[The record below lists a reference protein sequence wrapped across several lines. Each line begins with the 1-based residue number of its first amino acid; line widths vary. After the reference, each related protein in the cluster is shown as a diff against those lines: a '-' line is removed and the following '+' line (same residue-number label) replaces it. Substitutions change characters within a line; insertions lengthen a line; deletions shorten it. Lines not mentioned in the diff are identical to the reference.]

1 MGDIYGVGM
10 EGYGVGMEG
19 YGLGRLKGLSMRREW
34 MGEKGGHPQ
43 VLVMGPSNLYA
54 NGAVVILAEKGHFDV
69 AKDVVTQALYHKP
82 LSNKLLDLVVKLL
95 ATILM
100 AFMRKK
106 IETHVEYCEHLL
118 DAAKVHCEAA
128 EREEQQNRQRLEVA
142 RQLERRKQEDEL
154 ERVMQQEEHFERIRT
169 RKVEVVKGG
178 ERKAEKGGGR
188 IRGRTFYENEEGF
201 IDDEQEEMEEED
213 AKQLSGQ
220 AEEKD
225 KAHDH
230 LAAAGLEENNVE

>member
-1 MGDIYGVGM
+1 
-10 EGYGVGMEG
+10 
-19 YGLGRLKGLSMRREW
+19 
-34 MGEKGGHPQ
+34 
-43 VLVMGPSNLYA
+43 
-54 NGAVVILAEKGHFDV
+54 
-69 AKDVVTQALYHKP
+69 
-82 LSNKLLDLVVKLL
+82 
-95 ATILM
+95 M

-220 AEEKD
+220 AERKIRRMIILQLLVLKKTMLNDTRQVFTFIEVVKMYSVAMLCALRKVD
-225 KAHDH
+225 
-230 LAAAGLEENNVE
+230 